1 VTIEE
6 GLFAYLAARPE
17 ITAVIGSSPTRFY
30 PVVAPQNPTAPFVA
44 YQRANASRDRAGS
57 GPTRGVEA
65 VYNLT
70 CWAETYP
77 AAAALARLLRN
88 ELDGI
93 RGWWATSNWAR
104 CRRTTRATIST
115 ATCSSTGGWSCSPCN
130 TGRLR

>member
-1 VTIEE
+1 MTIEE
-6 GLFAYLAARPE
+6 GLFAYLSGRPE
-17 ITAVIGSSPTRFY
+17 ITNVIGTSPTRFY

-44 YQRANASRDRAGS
+44 YQRASASRDRAGS

-88 ELDGI
+88 ELDGAK
-93 RGWWATSNWAR
+93 GWWGDIELGLVQADD
-104 CRRTTRATIST
+104 TRDDFN
-115 ATCSSTGGWSCSPCN
+115 GDLQLF
-130 TGRLR
+130 GRLVVLTVQYREA

>member
-1 VTIEE
+1 MTIEE
-6 GLFAYLAARPE
+6 GLFGYLAGRPE

-57 GPTRGVEA
+57 GPTRAVEA

-77 AAAALARLLRN
+77 EATALARLLRD
-88 ELDGI
+88 ELDGA
-93 RGWWATSNWAR
+93 RGWWGDIELGSVQADD
-104 CRRTTRATIST
+104 TRDDFN
-115 ATCSSTGGWSCSPCN
+115 GDLQLF
-130 TGRLR
+130 GRLVVLTVQYREA